1 MAKRNLRLIKRRQK
15 KARERANR
23 LVLGRTFVVMLL
35 LGVVAFIPLVSTLYQ
50 LMIVEHDQ
58 YEEWAIRN
66 QTRST
71 TLTASRG
78 VIYDRNMNILA
89 SSATV
94 ETIFI
99 DPNALERRME
109 EETEKREAGKEYN
122 PAVSVD
128 FIAKGLA
135 GLLDVEEDF
144 VKEQAGQTEYYYRV
158 IKRKVPEETAQEVR
172 EFINDNELTGI
183 INLELDSRR
192 YYPYGSMAAQVLGFV
207 NTDNVGGE
215 GLEAYYDATLT
226 GNAGAV
232 ITTKGNRGT
241 EMLYTYEKYYD
252 ASDGNSLVLTLD
264 MTVQH
269 YLEKNLEE
277 AIEKYDVLNGAFG
290 IVMDVDTGEVLGM
303 ATLGS
308 YDPNNHQEIY
318 DEELREELERQYQLA
333 ISMDEDSQTYTDAM
347 AAYNAAMATARLR
360 QWRNR
365 CVSDGYEPGS
375 TFKPITLSIG
385 LETGAVTENDT
396 YECTGSYKFEGR
408 DQIVNCWK
416 AAGHGSQTTME
427 ALGNSCN
434 IAFSNMGLKI
444 GAKTFYEY
452 VKDFGFMEKTGIDLP
467 GEAFGYF
474 FTYEQFTEVGNNA
487 NLISSS
493 WGQTFKITPIQLVR
507 GIAAVVNGGYV
518 LEPYIVREVLDS
530 EGNVVTRNETTVL
543 RQVIS
548 EETSAT
554 MCEMLEYVVAG
565 GTAGGAQVPGY
576 RIGGKTGTSEKTDVR
591 DDEGNLIE
599 VEDKMVSFVGVAPM
613 EDPKYVV
620 LVVLDTPSEATGLYI
635 SGGIMAAPTVGA
647 VMGDILPYLGVEPN
661 YTDEELELVTVSVP
675 DVIDMTEA
683 EAAAALQEKGFTYRT
698 VGSGTTVMDQ
708 VPAGGAKIPGKSE
721 VVLYFGETA
730 PEETVEVPDFSGM
743 TLVYAKQYAESQG
756 LYMLVTGTNQDRADV
771 TATYQDIEAG
781 TEVAKGTTI
790 TVEFTDHSAQD

>member
-1 MAKRNLRLIKRRQK
+1 MARNNIRPFPRRKRQK
-15 KARERANR
+15 GDARERANR
-23 LVLGRTFVVMLL
+23 LVLGRTFVLL
-35 LGVVAFIPLVSTLYQ
+35 ILCGIVLFIPLVATLYQ
-50 LMIVEHDQ
+50 LMIVDHDQ
-58 YEEWAIRN
+58 YEEMAIRN

-99 DPNALERRME
+99 DPNYLESCIE
-109 EETEKREAGKEYN
+109 AENEKREAGKEYN
-122 PAVSVD
+122 PAVSID
-128 FIAKGLA
+128 FIATGLSD
-135 GLLDVEEDF
+135 LLEVDADF
-144 VKEQAGQTEYYYRV
+144 VREQAAQTQYYYRA
-158 IKRKVPEETAQEVR
+158 IKRKVPEETAEKVR

-207 NTDNVGGE
+207 NSDNVGGE

-264 MTVQH
+264 MTVQY

-277 AIEKYDVLNGAFG
+277 AIEKYDVRNGAFG
-290 IVMDVDTGEVLGM
+290 IVMNVNTGEVLGM

-333 ISMDEDSQTYTDAM
+333 ISLDEDSQAYTDAM

-375 TFKPITLSIG
+375 TFKPITLATG
-385 LETGAVTENDT
+385 LETGAITLNDT

-408 DQIVNCWK
+408 DQIVSCWK
-416 AAGHGSQTTME
+416 AAGHGTQTTME

-444 GAKTFYEY
+444 GAETFYEY

-467 GEAFGYF
+467 GEETGRVPDAEWKWEYFKSLGYSDEDATWQGGENCNIAIGQGDMLVTSLQMAAAYCSIAERGPMWRPHLMKGVRARIGDGLVSEYRCETTRDVHEDDSYRSLVETGLEGV
-474 FTYEQFTEVGNNA
+474 TYRESASQASHWTNLDVTVRSKTGTAEQQ
-487 NLISSS
+487 S
-493 WGQTFKITPIQLVR
+493 
-507 GIAAVVNGGYV
+507 
-518 LEPYIVREVLDS
+518 S
-530 EGNVVTRNETTVL
+530 EGNVGWF
-543 RQVIS
+543 
-548 EETSAT
+548 
-554 MCEMLEYVVAG
+554 C
-565 GTAGGAQVPGY
+565 
-576 RIGGKTGTSEKTDVR
+576 
-591 DDEGNLIE
+591 
-599 VEDKMVSFVGVAPM
+599 SFAPA

-620 LVVLDTPSEATGLYI
+620 CANVDGADWGATTAMYVVRDIYGQIYGQPDTSTAASE
-635 SGGIMAAPTVGA
+635 S
-647 VMGDILPYLGVEPN
+647 
-661 YTDEELELVTVSVP
+661 
-675 DVIDMTEA
+675 
-683 EAAAALQEKGFTYRT
+683 
-698 VGSGTTVMDQ
+698 
-708 VPAGGAKIPGKSE
+708 
-721 VVLYFGETA
+721 
-730 PEETVEVPDFSGM
+730 
-743 TLVYAKQYAESQG
+743 
-756 LYMLVTGTNQDRADV
+756 AD
-771 TATYQDIEAG
+771 
-781 TEVAKGTTI
+781 
-790 TVEFTDHSAQD
+790 

>member
-1 MAKRNLRLIKRRQK
+1 MARNNIRPFPRRKRQK
-15 KARERANR
+15 GDARERANR
-23 LVLGRTFVVMLL
+23 LVLGRTFVLL
-35 LGVVAFIPLVSTLYQ
+35 ILCGIVLFIPLVATLYQ
-50 LMIVEHDQ
+50 LMIVDHDQ
-58 YEEWAIRN
+58 YEEMAIRN

-99 DPNALERRME
+99 DPNYLESCIE
-109 EETEKREAGKEYN
+109 AENEKREAGKEYN
-122 PAVSVD
+122 PAVSID
-128 FIAKGLA
+128 FIATGLSD
-135 GLLDVEEDF
+135 LLEVDADF
-144 VKEQAGQTEYYYRV
+144 VREQAAQTQYYYRA
-158 IKRKVPEETAQEVR
+158 IKRKVPEETAEKVR

-207 NTDNVGGE
+207 NSDNVGGE

-264 MTVQH
+264 MTVQY

-290 IVMDVDTGEVLGM
+290 IVMNVNTGEVLGM

-318 DEELREELERQYQLA
+318 DEELREELERQYSWPSGL
-333 ISMDEDSQTYTDAM
+333 DEDSQAYTDAM

-375 TFKPITLSIG
+375 TFKPITLATG
-385 LETGAVTENDT
+385 LETGAITLNDT

-408 DQIVNCWK
+408 DQIVSCWK
-416 AAGHGSQTTME
+416 AAGHGTQTTME

-444 GAKTFYEY
+444 GAETFYEY

-467 GEAFGYF
+467 GEAYGLF
-474 FTYEQFTEVGNNA
+474 FTYDQFTETGNNA
-487 NLISSS
+487 NLISAS

-507 GIAAVVNGGYV
+507 GISALVNGGYV
-518 LEPYIVREVLDS
+518 LEPHIVREVLDS
-530 EGNVVTRNETTVL
+530 DGNVIFPQRNQGAPSGHQRGNLGHHVRNARIRRL
-543 RQVIS
+543 RRYGQR
-548 EETSAT
+548 
-554 MCEMLEYVVAG
+554 C
-565 GTAGGAQVPGY
+565 QVPGY
-576 RIGGKTGTSEKTDVR
+576 RVGGKTGTSEKTDVR
-591 DDEGNLIE
+591 DEQGNLIE
-599 VEDKMVSFVGVAPM
+599 VEDKMVSFVAWRPWRI
-613 EDPKYVV
+613 PSTWCWWCW
-620 LVVLDTPSEATGLYI
+620 TPPARRR
-635 SGGIMAAPTVGA
+635 
-647 VMGDILPYLGVEPN
+647 
-661 YTDEELELVTVSVP
+661 
-675 DVIDMTEA
+675 
-683 EAAAALQEKGFTYRT
+683 GFTFPAVLWPRPRWAPFSAT
-698 VGSGTTVMDQ
+698 SCRISAWSPTT
-708 VPAGGAKIPGKSE
+708 P
-721 VVLYFGETA
+721 
-730 PEETVEVPDFSGM
+730 
-743 TLVYAKQYAESQG
+743 
-756 LYMLVTGTNQDRADV
+756 
-771 TATYQDIEAG
+771 
-781 TEVAKGTTI
+781 TTSWSWSRCPCPMWSI
-790 TVEFTDHSAQD
+790 